1 MTQDQTESGGLVL
14 VAYAEP
20 QKSAAAPR
28 EEEERVYIVQGA
40 CELGLCSLLLLLL
53 LLHLV
58 LLVNSPSK
66 FIDVRY
72 RTLT

>member
-1 MTQDQTESGGLVL
+1 VTQDQAESGNLVL
-14 VAYAEP
+14 VAYAGP
-20 QKSAAAPR
+20 QKSAAALR

-40 CELGLCSLLLLLL
+40 CKLGLCSILLLLL

-58 LLVNSPSK
+58 LLVNSSSK

-72 RTLT
+72 RT

>member
-1 MTQDQTESGGLVL
+1 MTQDQAESGNLVL
-14 VAYAEP
+14 VAYAGP
-20 QKSAAAPR
+20 HKSAAALR

-40 CELGLCSLLLLLL
+40 CKLGLCSILLLLL

-58 LLVNSPSK
+58 LLVNSSSK

-72 RTLT
+72 RT